1 MDVATVE
8 VLASPESSE
17 QRSVIMV
24 WLVKAG
30 GILSIVA
37 TSLTI
42 RDILLRF
49 LHGEKIRL
57 TSKLIFEWAL
67 SCLGAS
73 FWSSFLSTWMIPK
86 ETGIY
91 MASGNTVTCTIQGFL
106 DNFFYGISVLT
117 YTILSLTYS
126 FLVKF
131 KHKDELKSFRS
142 HLIVFGVSPVTCF
155 LLALVPLFDKAYNY
169 SEIHVC
175 SIAEY
180 PIGCLSEESSYSC
193 ERGEDARK
201 LWISRFVIVCVANF
215 LIIASVVIL
224 VRAVL
229 VRENRMSRHG
239 GATDDSTSRSRKV
252 IWQGIWYILAFEI
265 SWGAWYLWQFL
276 RISADQKMNT
286 GEFYHPDDVSAVL
299 YMVAVTHPTQGVW
312 ISMVYFRPQYLKYRE
327 RDALDFRI
335 ASVLRVLNLSV
346 PRFLTIEWWESRSK
360 RNNKS
365 SEDSLPE
372 IVRSDCTNQ

>member
-1 MDVATVE
+1 M
-8 VLASPESSE
+8 
-17 QRSVIMV
+17 
-24 WLVKAG
+24 
-30 GILSIVA
+30 
-37 TSLTI
+37 
-42 RDILLRF
+42 
-49 LHGEKIRL
+49 
-57 TSKLIFEWAL
+57 
-67 SCLGAS
+67 
-73 FWSSFLSTWMIPK
+73 
-86 ETGIY
+86 
-91 MASGNTVTCTIQGFL
+91 
-106 DNFFYGISVLT
+106 
-117 YTILSLTYS
+117 
-126 FLVKF
+126 KF

-365 SEDSLPE
+365 SGDSLPE
-372 IVRSDCTNQ
+372 IVRSDCTNQWWHWNIL